1 MPEATKSE
9 GFGGS
14 HKTFMVVPQVYE
26 MKILVPGPP
35 TGITTDG
42 ADLDFTPPN
51 YDGGGRICGYEV
63 SILVVKSRH
72 SIIAIARFMSCPSPV
87 ALGAALLS

>member
-1 MPEATKSE
+1 
-9 GFGGS
+9 
-14 HKTFMVVPQVYE
+14 

-51 YDGGGRICGYEV
+51 YDGGVG
-63 SILVVKSRH
+63 SVVTR
-72 SIIAIARFMSCPSPV
+72 
-87 ALGAALLS
+87 

>member
-1 MPEATKSE
+1 
-9 GFGGS
+9 
-14 HKTFMVVPQVYE
+14 

-63 SILVVKSRH
+63 SISVVKSRMIR
-72 SIIAIARFMSCPSPV
+72 SDTV
-87 ALGAALLS
+87 